1 MGTNQIIGP
10 GVHIRCADAQEILE
24 VEQIMDEQTGLE
36 LTPENVDKVLGE
48 IRPYLIGTGGG
59 GLDMV
64 GIDGPIV
71 KVRIYHEVEGA
82 AGSWST
88 DMLAV
93 WQQLCGSRSPRCLLW
108 LVVVLPPVSK

>member
-1 MGTNQIIGP
+1 MVWRNIDICKCP
-10 GVHIRCADAQEILE
+10 QEILE

-36 LTPENVDKVLGE
+36 LTAENVDKVLGE

-71 KVRIYHEVEGA
+71 KVWRHI
-82 AGSWST
+82 SWT
-88 DMLAV
+88 VGL
-93 WQQLCGSRSPRCLLW
+93 
-108 LVVVLPPVSK
+108 